1 MTVANDD
8 DKSCEH
14 RRRRDPL
21 TVSPKFC
28 FCRRPNPERERGRER
43 ERGGR
48 RTRFFPPSVL
58 RSRTRGLGRRP
69 ALGLALLT
77 LEKVRG
83 EEGIVE
89 QSEKMESTARRAA
102 RHLGEFLVEISFTC
116 GRGGGIDLIA
126 QSTPAMF

>member
-1 MTVANDD
+1 MTMTKV
-8 DKSCEH
+8 
-14 RRRRDPL
+14 
-21 TVSPKFC
+21 VSTAAAAIPSQSHQSFA
-28 FCRRPNPERERGRER
+28 FAAAAAPIQRERER